1 MSEEQIESL
10 NREIAE
16 MADICSQ
23 WKANYKSAENRAMRA
38 GAKLR
43 EVEKQRNQLLEALK
57 WCIPVLEC
65 AGWAPRADR
74 YSAIVAEIEGSKS
87 TL

>member
-16 MADICSQ
+16 MADVCIQ
-23 WKANYKSAENRAMRA
+23 WEANYKSAENRAMKA

-57 WCIPVLEC
+57 WCIPVLERD
-65 AGWAPRADR
+65 GYTPHADQ
-74 YSAIVAEIEGSKS
+74 YSAIIDEIEGSK
-87 TL
+87 T